1 MALNFNFES
10 LGIRLPQRNKNA
22 HKGSHGKVLV
32 IAGSEGMGGA
42 GILASEA
49 SLYCGSGLVT
59 LFTHKSN
66 VEASLVRN
74 PEIMALG
81 IQDRIESPDNID
93 VFLLG
98 PGFTN
103 DKWSE
108 IAYECLSTNTKNAYL
123 IFDAGALYFL
133 SEPKKINVS
142 KGAIL
147 TPHPGEA
154 AKLLNTAIENIQA
167 NRESSAKKIAIKYD
181 AEAVI
186 LKGHNTVVYI
196 KNTDKTFLC
205 KDGGPELASAGT
217 GDVLAGILSAL
228 LAQGLSIKD
237 ACLLAVAVH
246 SKAGINFKEE
256 VGEIGL
262 NASALIMLSRKM
274 LNQ

>member
-81 IQDRIESPDNID
+81 IQNRIESPDNIN
-93 VFLLG
+93 VFLIG

>member
-81 IQDRIESPDNID
+81 IQDRIESPDSID
-93 VFLLG
+93 VLLLG

-108 IAYECLSTNTKNAYL
+108 IAYECLSNNTENAYL
-123 IFDAGALYFL
+123 ILDAGALYFL
-133 SEPKKINVS
+133 SEPKKISVS

-154 AKLLNTAIENIQA
+154 AKLLNTTIENIQS

-186 LKGHNTVVYI
+186 LKGYNTVVYI

>member
-74 PEIMALG
+74 PEIMVLG

-108 IAYECLSTNTKNAYL
+108 IAYECLSTNTENAYL
-123 IFDAGALYFL
+123 ILDAGALYFL
-133 SEPKKINVS
+133 SEPKKISVS

-154 AKLLNTAIENIQA
+154 AKLLNTTIENIQA
-167 NRESSAKKIAIKYD
+167 NRESSAQKIAIKYD

-186 LKGHNTVVYI
+186 LKGHNTVVYM

-205 KDGGPELASAGT
+205 EDGGPELASAGT

-228 LAQGLSIKD
+228 LAQGLSIMD

>member
-81 IQDRIESPDNID
+81 IQDRIESPDSID

-108 IAYECLSTNTKNAYL
+108 IAYKCLSTNTKNAYL
-123 IFDAGALYFL
+123 ILDAGALYFL
-133 SEPKKINVS
+133 SEPKKISVS

-154 AKLLNTAIENIQA
+154 AKLLNTTIENIQA
-167 NRESSAKKIAIKYD
+167 NRESSAQKIAIKYD

-186 LKGHNTVVYI
+186 LKGHNTVVYM

-228 LAQGLSIKD
+228 LAQGLSIMD

>member
-81 IQDRIESPDNID
+81 IQDRIESPDSID

-108 IAYECLSTNTKNAYL
+108 IAYECLSTNTENAYL
-123 IFDAGALYFL
+123 ILDAGALYFL
-133 SEPKKINVS
+133 SEPKKISVS

-154 AKLLNTAIENIQA
+154 AKLLNTTIENIQA
-167 NRESSAKKIAIKYD
+167 NRESSAQKIAIKYD

-186 LKGHNTVVYI
+186 LKGHNTVVYM

-262 NASALIMLSRKM
+262 NASALIMLSRKI

>member
-81 IQDRIESPDNID
+81 IQDRIESPDNIN
-93 VFLLG
+93 VFLIG

-108 IAYECLSTNTKNAYL
+108 IAYKCLSTNTKNAYL
-123 IFDAGALYFL
+123 ILDAGALYFL
-133 SEPKKINVS
+133 SEPKKISVS

-154 AKLLNTAIENIQA
+154 AKLLNTTIENIQA
-167 NRESSAKKIAIKYD
+167 NRESSAQKIAIKYD

-186 LKGHNTVVYI
+186 LKGHNTVVYM

-228 LAQGLSIKD
+228 LAQGLSIMD

>member
-108 IAYECLSTNTKNAYL
+108 IAYECLSTNTENAYL
-123 IFDAGALYFL
+123 ILDAGALYFL
-133 SEPKKINVS
+133 SEPKKISVS

-154 AKLLNTAIENIQA
+154 AKLLNTTIENIQA
-167 NRESSAKKIAIKYD
+167 NRESSAQKIAIKYD

-186 LKGHNTVVYI
+186 LKGHNTVVYM
-196 KNTDKTFLC
+196 KNTDETFLC
-205 KDGGPELASAGT
+205 EDGGPELASAGT

-228 LAQGLSIKD
+228 LAQGLSIMD

>member
-10 LGIRLPQRNKNA
+10 LGIRLPQRNNNA

-108 IAYECLSTNTKNAYL
+108 IAYECLSTNTENAYL
-123 IFDAGALYFL
+123 ILDAGALYFL
-133 SEPKKINVS
+133 SEPKKISVS

-154 AKLLNTAIENIQA
+154 AKLLNTTIENIQA
-167 NRESSAKKIAIKYD
+167 NRESSAQKIAIKYD

-186 LKGHNTVVYI
+186 LKGHNTVVYM
-196 KNTDKTFLC
+196 KNTDETFLC

-228 LAQGLSIKD
+228 LAQGLSIMD

>member
-10 LGIRLPQRNKNA
+10 LGIRLPQRNNNA

-108 IAYECLSTNTKNAYL
+108 IAYECLSTNTENAYL
-123 IFDAGALYFL
+123 ILDAGALYFL
-133 SEPKKINVS
+133 SEPKKISVS

-154 AKLLNTAIENIQA
+154 AKLLNTTIENIQA
-167 NRESSAKKIAIKYD
+167 NRESSAQKIAIKYD

-186 LKGHNTVVYI
+186 LKGHNTVIYM

-228 LAQGLSIKD
+228 LAQGLSIMD

>member
-10 LGIRLPQRNKNA
+10 LGIRLPQRNNNA

-74 PEIMALG
+74 PEIMVLG

-108 IAYECLSTNTKNAYL
+108 IAYEYLSNNTENAYL
-123 IFDAGALYFL
+123 ILDAGALYFL
-133 SEPKKINVS
+133 SEPKKISVS

-154 AKLLNTAIENIQA
+154 AKLLNTTIENIQA
-167 NRESSAKKIAIKYD
+167 NRESSAQKIAIKYD

-186 LKGHNTVVYI
+186 LKGHNTVVYM

-205 KDGGPELASAGT
+205 EDGGPELASAGT

-228 LAQGLSIKD
+228 LAQGLSIMD

>member
-10 LGIRLPQRNKNA
+10 LGIGLPQRNKNA

-81 IQDRIESPDNID
+81 IQDRIESPDNIN
-93 VFLLG
+93 VFLIG

-108 IAYECLSTNTKNAYL
+108 IAYKCLSTNTKNAYL

>member
-1 MALNFNFES
+1 M
-10 LGIRLPQRNKNA
+10 
-22 HKGSHGKVLV
+22 

-81 IQDRIESPDNID
+81 IQDRIESPDNIN
-93 VFLLG
+93 VFLIG

-108 IAYECLSTNTKNAYL
+108 IAYKCLSTNTKNAYL

-142 KGAIL
+142 KSENLRIKELILNVSKAIFKNSL
-147 TPHPGEA
+147 MIGIGLGFVANFLNLSLPAFASDTLDLIVRAALPAALFGLGGVLVRYNPRGDLKLIAYLCVISLIIHPLITMIIAKSIFALPPETFYPAIITA
-154 AKLLNTAIENIQA
+154 AMAPGMNAYMFA
-167 NRESSAKKIAIKYD
+167 NMYGKAKQIA
-181 AEAVI
+181 AS
-186 LKGHNTVVYI
+186 TVLV
-196 KNTDKTFLC
+196 
-205 KDGGPELASAGT
+205 GT
-217 GDVLAGILSAL
+217 ILSVFTVSIWL
-228 LAQGLSIKD
+228 LILS
-237 ACLLAVAVH
+237 
-246 SKAGINFKEE
+246 
-256 VGEIGL
+256 
-262 NASALIMLSRKM
+262 
-274 LNQ
+274 

>member
-81 IQDRIESPDNID
+81 IQDRIESPDSID

-108 IAYECLSTNTKNAYL
+108 IAYKCLSTNTKNAYL
-123 IFDAGALYFL
+123 ILDAGALYFL
-133 SEPKKINVS
+133 SEPKKISAS

-154 AKLLNTAIENIQA
+154 AKLLNTTIENIQA
-167 NRESSAKKIAIKYD
+167 NRESSAQKIAIKYD

-186 LKGHNTVVYI
+186 LKGHNTVVYM

-228 LAQGLSIKD
+228 LAQGLSIMD

-262 NASALIMLSRKM
+262 NASALIMLSRKI

>member
-10 LGIRLPQRNKNA
+10 LGIRLPQRNNNA

-74 PEIMALG
+74 PEIMVLG

-108 IAYECLSTNTKNAYL
+108 IAYECLSTNTENAYL
-123 IFDAGALYFL
+123 ILDAGALYFL
-133 SEPKKINVS
+133 SEPKKISVS

-154 AKLLNTAIENIQA
+154 AKLLNTTIENIQA
-167 NRESSAKKIAIKYD
+167 NRESSAQKIAIKYD

-186 LKGHNTVVYI
+186 LKGHNTVVYM

-205 KDGGPELASAGT
+205 EDGGPELASAGT

-228 LAQGLSIKD
+228 LAQGLSIMD

>member
-108 IAYECLSTNTKNAYL
+108 IAYKCLSTNTKNAYL

-228 LAQGLSIKD
+228 LAQGLSIMD

>member
-108 IAYECLSTNTKNAYL
+108 IAYKCLSTNTKNAYL
-123 IFDAGALYFL
+123 ILDAGALYFL
-133 SEPKKINVS
+133 SEPKKISVS

-154 AKLLNTAIENIQA
+154 AKLLNTTIENIQA
-167 NRESSAKKIAIKYD
+167 NRESSAQKIAIKYD

-186 LKGHNTVVYI
+186 LKGHNTVVYM

-228 LAQGLSIKD
+228 LAQGLSIMD

-262 NASALIMLSRKM
+262 NASALIMLSRKI

>member
-10 LGIRLPQRNKNA
+10 LGIGLPQRNKNA

-81 IQDRIESPDNID
+81 IQDRIESPDNIN
-93 VFLLG
+93 VFLIG

-186 LKGHNTVVYI
+186 LKGHNTVIYI

>member
-93 VFLLG
+93 VFLIG

-108 IAYECLSTNTKNAYL
+108 IAYKCLSTNTKNAYL

-228 LAQGLSIKD
+228 LAQGLSIMD

>member
-81 IQDRIESPDNID
+81 IQDRIESPDNIN
-93 VFLLG
+93 VFLIG

-108 IAYECLSTNTKNAYL
+108 IAYKCLSTNTKNAYL

-228 LAQGLSIKD
+228 LAQGLSIMD

>member
-81 IQDRIESPDNID
+81 IQDRIESPDNIN
-93 VFLLG
+93 VFLIG

-108 IAYECLSTNTKNAYL
+108 IAYKCLSTNTKNAYL

-133 SEPKKINVS
+133 SEPTKINVS

-246 SKAGINFKEE
+246 SKAGINFREE

>member
-81 IQDRIESPDNID
+81 IQDRIESPDNIN
-93 VFLLG
+93 VFLIG

-108 IAYECLSTNTKNAYL
+108 IAYKCLSTNTKNAYL

-133 SEPKKINVS
+133 SEPKKISVS

-154 AKLLNTAIENIQA
+154 AKLLNTTIENIQA
-167 NRESSAKKIAIKYD
+167 NRESSAQKIAIKYD

-186 LKGHNTVVYI
+186 LKGHNTVVYM

-228 LAQGLSIKD
+228 LAQGLSIMD

>member
-81 IQDRIESPDNID
+81 IQDRIESPDNIN
-93 VFLLG
+93 VFLIG

-154 AKLLNTAIENIQA
+154 AKLLNTTIENIQA
-167 NRESSAKKIAIKYD
+167 NRESSAQKIAIKYD

-228 LAQGLSIKD
+228 LAQGLSIMD

>member
-81 IQDRIESPDNID
+81 IQDRIESPDNIN
-93 VFLLG
+93 VFLIG

-108 IAYECLSTNTKNAYL
+108 IAYKCLSTNTKNAYL

-262 NASALIMLSRKM
+262 NASALIMLSRKI

>member
-49 SLYCGSGLVT
+49 SLYCGSGLVS

-81 IQDRIESPDNID
+81 IQNQIESSDNIN
-93 VFLLG
+93 VFLIG

-108 IAYECLSTNTKNAYL
+108 IAYKCLSTNTKNAYL

-133 SEPKKINVS
+133 SEPKKLSVS

>member
-81 IQDRIESPDNID
+81 IQDRIEIPDNIN
-93 VFLLG
+93 VFLIG

-108 IAYECLSTNTKNAYL
+108 IAYKCLSTNTKNAYL

-133 SEPKKINVS
+133 SEPTKINVS

-186 LKGHNTVVYI
+186 LKGYNTVVYI

>member
-81 IQDRIESPDNID
+81 IQDRIESPDNIN
-93 VFLLG
+93 VFLIG

-108 IAYECLSTNTKNAYL
+108 IAYKCLSTNTKNAYL

-133 SEPKKINVS
+133 SEPTKINVS

-186 LKGHNTVVYI
+186 LKGYNTVVYI

-246 SKAGINFKEE
+246 SKAGINFREE

>member
-108 IAYECLSTNTKNAYL
+108 IAYECLSNNTENAYL
-123 IFDAGALYFL
+123 ILDAGALYFL
-133 SEPKKINVS
+133 SEPKKISVS

-154 AKLLNTAIENIQA
+154 ARLLNTTIENIQA
-167 NRESSAKKIAIKYD
+167 NRESSAQKIAIKYD

-186 LKGHNTVVYI
+186 LKGHNTVVYM

-228 LAQGLSIKD
+228 LAQGLSIMD

>member
-81 IQDRIESPDNID
+81 IQDRIEIPDNIN
-93 VFLLG
+93 VFLIG

-108 IAYECLSTNTKNAYL
+108 IAYKCLSTNTKNAYL

-186 LKGHNTVVYI
+186 LKGYNTVVYI

-246 SKAGINFKEE
+246 SKAGINFREE

>member
-10 LGIRLPQRNKNA
+10 LGIRLPQRNNNA

-74 PEIMALG
+74 PEIMVLG

-108 IAYECLSTNTKNAYL
+108 IAYEYLSNNTENAYL
-123 IFDAGALYFL
+123 ILDAGALYFL
-133 SEPKKINVS
+133 SEPKKISVS

-154 AKLLNTAIENIQA
+154 ARLLNTTIENIQA
-167 NRESSAKKIAIKYD
+167 NRESSAQKIAIKYD

-186 LKGHNTVVYI
+186 LKGHNTVVYM
-196 KNTDKTFLC
+196 KNTDETFLC
-205 KDGGPELASAGT
+205 EDGGPELASAGT

-228 LAQGLSIKD
+228 LAQGLSIMD

>member
-10 LGIRLPQRNKNA
+10 LGIRLPQRNNNA

-108 IAYECLSTNTKNAYL
+108 IAYECLSTNTENAYL
-123 IFDAGALYFL
+123 ILDAGALYFL
-133 SEPKKINVS
+133 SEPKKISVS

-154 AKLLNTAIENIQA
+154 AKLLNTTIENIQA
-167 NRESSAKKIAIKYD
+167 NRESSAQKIAIKYD

-186 LKGHNTVVYI
+186 LKGHNTVIYM

-228 LAQGLSIKD
+228 LAQGLSIMD

-262 NASALIMLSRKM
+262 NASALIMLSRKI

>member
-108 IAYECLSTNTKNAYL
+108 IAYECLSTNTENAYL
-123 IFDAGALYFL
+123 ILDAGALYFL
-133 SEPKKINVS
+133 SEPKKISVS

-154 AKLLNTAIENIQA
+154 AKLLNTTIENIQA
-167 NRESSAKKIAIKYD
+167 NRESSAQKIAIKYD

-186 LKGHNTVVYI
+186 LKGHNTVVYM

-228 LAQGLSIKD
+228 LAQGLSIMD

-262 NASALIMLSRKM
+262 NASALIMLSRKI

>member
-74 PEIMALG
+74 PEIMVLG

-108 IAYECLSTNTKNAYL
+108 IAYECLSTNTENAYL
-123 IFDAGALYFL
+123 ILDAGALYFL
-133 SEPKKINVS
+133 SEPKKISVS

-154 AKLLNTAIENIQA
+154 AKLLNTTIENIQA
-167 NRESSAKKIAIKYD
+167 NRESSAQKIAIKYD

-186 LKGHNTVVYI
+186 LKGHNTVVYM

-228 LAQGLSIKD
+228 LAQGLSIMD

-262 NASALIMLSRKM
+262 NASALIMLSRKI

>member
-10 LGIRLPQRNKNA
+10 LGIGLPQRNKNA

-81 IQDRIESPDNID
+81 IQDRIESPDNIN
-93 VFLLG
+93 VFLIG

-186 LKGHNTVVYI
+186 LKGHNTVVYM

>member
-81 IQDRIESPDNID
+81 IQDRIESPDNIN
-93 VFLLG
+93 VFLIG

-108 IAYECLSTNTKNAYL
+108 IAYKCLSTNTKNAYL

-186 LKGHNTVVYI
+186 LKGYNTVVYI

-246 SKAGINFKEE
+246 SKAGIYFKEE

>member
-10 LGIRLPQRNKNA
+10 LGIRLPQRNNNA

-74 PEIMALG
+74 PEIMVLG

-108 IAYECLSTNTKNAYL
+108 IAYECLSTNTENAYL
-123 IFDAGALYFL
+123 ILDAGALYFL
-133 SEPKKINVS
+133 SEPKKISVS

-154 AKLLNTAIENIQA
+154 AKLLNTTIENIQA
-167 NRESSAKKIAIKYD
+167 NRESSAQKIAIKYD

-186 LKGHNTVVYI
+186 LKGHNTVVYM

-228 LAQGLSIKD
+228 LAQGLSIMD

-262 NASALIMLSRKM
+262 NASALIMLSRKI

>member
-81 IQDRIESPDNID
+81 IQDRIEIPDNIN
-93 VFLLG
+93 VFLIG

-108 IAYECLSTNTKNAYL
+108 IAYKCLSTNTKNAYL

-133 SEPKKINVS
+133 SEPTKINVS

-186 LKGHNTVVYI
+186 LKGYNTVVYI

-246 SKAGINFKEE
+246 SKAGINFREE

>member
-1 MALNFNFES
+1 MSLNFNFES

-81 IQDRIESPDNID
+81 IQDRIESPDSID

-108 IAYECLSTNTKNAYL
+108 IAYKCLSTNTKNAYL
-123 IFDAGALYFL
+123 ILDAGALYFL
-133 SEPKKINVS
+133 SEPKKISVS

-154 AKLLNTAIENIQA
+154 AKLLNTTIENIQA
-167 NRESSAKKIAIKYD
+167 NRESSAQKIAIKYD

-186 LKGHNTVVYI
+186 LKGHNTVVYM

-228 LAQGLSIKD
+228 LAQGLSIMD

-274 LNQ
+274 LNL

>member
-81 IQDRIESPDNID
+81 IQDRIESPDSID

-108 IAYECLSTNTKNAYL
+108 IAYKCLSTNTKNAYL
-123 IFDAGALYFL
+123 ILDAGALYFL
-133 SEPKKINVS
+133 SEPKKISVS

-154 AKLLNTAIENIQA
+154 AKLLNTTIENIQA
-167 NRESSAKKIAIKYD
+167 NRESSAQKIAIKYD

-186 LKGHNTVVYI
+186 LKGHNTVVYM

>member
-74 PEIMALG
+74 PEIMVLG

-108 IAYECLSTNTKNAYL
+108 IAYECLSTNTENAYL
-123 IFDAGALYFL
+123 ILDAGALYFL
-133 SEPKKINVS
+133 SEPKKISVS

-154 AKLLNTAIENIQA
+154 ARLLNTTIENIQA
-167 NRESSAKKIAIKYD
+167 NRESSAQKIAIKYD

-186 LKGHNTVVYI
+186 LKGHNTVVYM

-205 KDGGPELASAGT
+205 EDGGPELASAGT

-228 LAQGLSIKD
+228 LAQGLSIMD